1 MSVGGQNLWASAL
14 WLALFVAVAA
24 VIVLIVVWIGRRRG
38 STTIALD
45 AADTLSRVW
54 LAAVVLGVI
63 AVVIQ
68 GFQPFVSLADVPAAL
83 DWPGR
88 PDGSI
93 AVTGDVPTLESATAR
108 AVDITAV
115 GVTAGTRAVIATG
128 ALLSL
133 ALWALPAAIVQ
144 VITRQTLT
152 GRTFARRTADVA
164 QQIGRNLLAR
174 EVLPAAHSGGA
185 LTSLDYLSLTL
196 PLWPAAVALALA
208 ALATV
213 FRYGAALETQ
223 TAALRR
229 DTEGLV

>member
-1 MSVGGQNLWASAL
+1 M
-14 WLALFVAVAA
+14 F
-24 VIVLIVVWIGRRRG
+24 
-38 STTIALD
+38 
-45 AADTLSRVW
+45 
-54 LAAVVLGVI
+54 
-63 AVVIQ
+63 
-68 GFQPFVSLADVPAAL
+68 
-83 DWPGR
+83 
-88 PDGSI
+88 
-93 AVTGDVPTLESATAR
+93 
-108 AVDITAV
+108 
-115 GVTAGTRAVIATG
+115 GT
-128 ALLSL
+128 
-133 ALWALPAAIVQ
+133 
-144 VITRQTLT
+144 
-152 GRTFARRTADVA
+152 TADVA